1 MLTDF
6 GESEMALCAF
16 VPLVVGDGGGIWVG
30 RAQWPELV
38 KPWISEEVFTG
49 P

>member
-6 GESEMALCAF
+6 GEPEVALCAS
-16 VPLVVGDGGGIWVG
+16 VPLVIGDGGGIWVG
-30 RAQWPELV
+30 RGTWPELV
-38 KPWISEEVFTG
+38 KPYISEEVSTG